1 MSNDRKDIMTYD
13 IYVQMVEI
21 YNEQFRDL
29 LTEDKTYNKLEIRSY
44 NDDGLSLPYATLRP
58 VTSTADVMT
67 LMKLSEVNLAVSS
80 ATLLSNRSSR
90 SHSILTVHVH
100 EKDTWNSWIQAELQ
114 IFVRREAD
122 EKERNSRTRASSG
135 SGKDLET
142 VVVGRLQEPNINA
155 GVVASTQSNPNSS
168 KPPI

>member
-90 SHSILTVHVH
+90 SHRTRLC
-100 EKDTWNSWIQAELQ
+100 L
-114 IFVRREAD
+114 D